1 MPRFRWFVATL
12 AAALLVG
19 CSKEERRE
27 PAQTAGPNPAATPAP
42 VKPKVEGAGPF
53 AAGDV
58 AHGKKLVEEF
68 ECSRC
73 HDGTG
78 ALSAPPEKHCV
89 RCHQD
94 ILSGKFKAP
103 AAALA
108 KWRPNVARL
117 RDVPSLVS
125 VGKRL
130 RPEWIA
136 RFILEPHD
144 LRPNLVQN
152 MPRLKLTKEQA
163 RDIASYLTDGQ
174 RTPAG
179 GPSVD
184 AGDAATG
191 RELFESKGCGT
202 CHLFGGVGAL
212 ATTPKLNEGSDDQ
225 KRAVTLAPDLRF
237 ARDRVRRDRIVEW
250 ILDPKAVKPDTLMT
264 PSPLSAREA
273 KSIAAFILTAD
284 LEELK
289 PPAVPERLAVLKR
302 KVSFD
307 EVNEKVFMRTCR
319 HCHGDADALLGDGG
333 PGNTG
338 GFGFKPRGVNF
349 SHLRG
354 VMSGRINDA
363 GERESLFAPLQD
375 GTPRLVAAL
384 LSRHSEQAGRPNAE
398 VRGMPL
404 SLPAL
409 PAEDIQLVESWIA
422 QGRRP

>member
-1 MPRFRWFVATL
+1 MPRFRWFPITL

-27 PAQTAGPNPAATPAP
+27 PAQTAGPSAPATTAP
-42 VKPKVEGAGPF
+42 VKPKVAGAGAF

-78 ALSAPPEKHCV
+78 VASAPPEKHCV

-108 KWRPNVARL
+108 KWRPNVAKL
-117 RDVPSLVS
+117 RDVPSLAS
-125 VGKRL
+125 VGRRL
-130 RPEWIA
+130 RPEWIVK
-136 RFILEPHD
+136 FILEPHD
-144 LRPNLVQN
+144 LRPNLVQS

-163 RDIASYLTDGQ
+163 RDIVSYLTDGQ
-174 RTPAG
+174 RAPAA
-179 GPSVD
+179 GPKID

-202 CHLFGGVGAL
+202 CHQFGGVGTL
-212 ATTPKLNEGSDDQ
+212 ATTPKPGEGSEDQ

-237 ARDRVRRDRIVEW
+237 ARERVRRDMIAQW
-250 ILDPKAVKPDTLMT
+250 IMDPKAIKPDTLMT

-273 KSIAAFILTAD
+273 QSIAAFILSAD

-289 PPAVPERLAVLKR
+289 PPPVPARLAVLKR

-338 GFGFKPRGVNF
+338 GFGFKPRGINF
-349 SHLRG
+349 SHHRG
-354 VMSGRINDA
+354 VMSGRINDS
-363 GERESLFAPLQD
+363 GERESLFVPLKD

-384 LSRHSEQAGRPNAE
+384 MARHSEQAGSPNPD

-422 QGRRP
+422 QGRPP

>member
-1 MPRFRWFVATL
+1 MPRFRWFGTAL

-27 PAQTAGPNPAATPAP
+27 PAQTAAPSPPVTAPA
-42 VKPKVEGAGPF
+42 KPKAAGAGTF

-78 ALSAPPEKHCV
+78 VASAPPEKHCI

-94 ILSGKFKAP
+94 ILSAKFKAP

-108 KWRPNVARL
+108 KWRPNVAKL
-117 RDVPSLVS
+117 RDVPALTSI
-125 VGKRL
+125 GKRL
-130 RPEWIA
+130 RPEWIM
-136 RFILEPHD
+136 RFLLEPHD

-152 MPRLKLTKEQA
+152 MPRLKLTDEQA
-163 RDIASYLTDGQ
+163 RDIVSYLTDGQ
-174 RTPAG
+174 RAPVVA
-179 GPSVD
+179 PKIE
-184 AGDAATG
+184 AGDASTG

-202 CHLFGGVGAL
+202 CHQVGGAGTL
-212 ATTPKLNEGSDDQ
+212 ATTPKPGEGSDDQ

-237 ARDRVRRDRIVEW
+237 ARERVRRDRIVEW
-250 ILDPKAVKPDTLMT
+250 IMDPKAMKPDTLMT
-264 PSPLSAREA
+264 PSPLTAREA
-273 KSIAAFILTAD
+273 QSIAAFILFAD
-284 LEELK
+284 LDEVK
-289 PPAVPERLAVLKR
+289 RPPMPARLPVLKR

-338 GFGFKPRGVNF
+338 GFGFKPRGINF
-349 SHLRG
+349 SHHRG
-354 VMSGRINDA
+354 IMSGRINDA
-363 GERESLFAPLQD
+363 GERESLFMPLKD

-384 LSRHSEQAGRPNAE
+384 MARHSEQAGTPNPE

-409 PAEDIQLVESWIA
+409 PVEDIQLVESWVA
-422 QGRRP
+422 QGRPP